1 MSSSPTIG
9 FICGSL
15 RSGSINKQLEKV
27 LIKRFK
33 RAGGKTSS
41 INLAAY
47 DLPLYNGDIKTPPGV
62 KKLIRKIKSCD
73 GVVVVSPEYNGG
85 ITPVLKNA
93 IDWTSTIGTDHFKS
107 PYWGVASCS
116 PGAMS
121 GIMGMRQLNYIL
133 MRVGGK
139 VSPIQVGVGN
149 AEQAFN
155 TKGELIA
162 EPSSTLAEGLIA
174 DMLTHM

>member
-1 MSSSPTIG
+1 MSSTPTIG

-15 RSGSINKQLEKV
+15 RSESINKQLEKA

-33 RAGGKTSS
+33 RAGVKTSA

-47 DLPLYNGDIKTPPGV
+47 DLPLYHGDLETPLGV

-73 GVVVVSPEYNGG
+73 GVVAVSPEYNGG

-93 IDWTSTIGTDHFKS
+93 IDWTSTLGTDHFKS
-107 PYWGVASCS
+107 TYWGVASCS

-133 MRVGGK
+133 MRVGSK

-149 AEQAFN
+149 AADAFDS
-155 TKGELIA
+155 KGELIA
-162 EPSSTLAEGLIA
+162 EPSSTLADGLIA
-174 DMLTHM
+174 DMLAHL